1 MSAVDALTAAA
12 IAAVALYVAPESR
25 VLACGLLGAA
35 CALLFARWIPVW
47 RAAWRANRLD
57 SWLDRLPT
65 PLARYARAR
74 SGRRGLVAMAF
85 TIPLCLYGLARAA
98 VTRDIRVDALL
109 VAVAHAGLWR
119 ALRARASETWLYDD
133 RLGIV
138 DRVRAEWWPFESIQ
152 HLRCYRH
159 GARGDA
165 RVEWRD
171 PARGRMVV
179 VKSAC
184 AAHVATLLERSI
196 VETLAQRIAAS
207 LRQGGTIV
215 FEVPPARVAA
225 IATGA
230 GLGVALWI
238 LAALAGEMYQRE
250 AAIQRI
256 QRADRERA
264 ARGQARRFDRE
275 RPWIRPDEIARE
287 RASDADVARTFAAAI
302 PLGSALALGLER
314 ARARARRATLTRTEV
329 RTRGDTR
336 RLAWSDVRRVVHRG
350 TWIWLEGPHHDVA
363 FDRRAWD
370 AVLVPRLAAILAH
383 EDGMVTGANAAPGE
397 VHAR

>member
-1 MSAVDALTAAA
+1 VSAVDALTAAA
-12 IAAVALYVAPESR
+12 IGAVALYVAQESR
-25 VLACGLLGAA
+25 VLAWGLVGVAGAV
-35 CALLFARWIPVW
+35 LVARWIPAW

-85 TIPLCLYGLARAA
+85 TIPVSLYALVHAA
-98 VTRDIRVDALL
+98 VTRDIAVDALV

-119 ALRARASETWLYDD
+119 ALLARASETWLYDD

-138 DRVRAEWWPFESIQ
+138 DRDRAEWWPFDAIQ
-152 HLRCYRH
+152 HVRCYRH
-159 GARGDA
+159 GARGNA
-165 RVEWRD
+165 RVEWVD
-171 PARGRMVV
+171 PTRGQLVV
-179 VKSAC
+179 AEPAC
-184 AAHVATLLERSI
+184 AAHVATVLERSS

-215 FEVPPARVAA
+215 FEVPPARAAA

-250 AAIQRI
+250 AALQRI
-256 QRADRERA
+256 QRAEHERA
-264 ARGQARRFDRE
+264 AHAPARRFNRE
-275 RPWIRPDEIARE
+275 RPWIRQDEVERE
-287 RASDADVARTFAAAI
+287 RASDIDVGTVFAAAM
-302 PLGSALALGLER
+302 PLGSALALGIER

-329 RTRGDTR
+329 RTRGGTR

-383 EDGMVTGANAAPGE
+383 EDGRVTGASAAPWK
-397 VHAR
+397 VRAR